1 MDDTNPIQIC
11 GHPIPGSDTSQT
23 LSMKVENK
31 KTILFVDDEESI
43 LKVAA
48 QYFERQGY
56 QILTA
61 NNGAEAIEIIENNKI
76 DCCFTDIN
84 MPVMN
89 GLDLAENIRLHDNT
103 MPVIVMTGYPSLEN
117 TIQTIKNGVVDFLIK
132 PVNLKQMELCMQ
144 RVLRQ
149 RGLFIEN
156 ILLKEEVRGKVRL
169 EELNQELLYKVEE
182 LNILNKILG
191 SFTSIASSADVFN
204 RAVDVALDITHADH
218 TLFYIINESV
228 QRPFNVASATMRGN
242 LVRAEDSQSYTAADE
257 NSVDRE
263 PGPDPAPTE
272 SLIMEVVTDE
282 LPLIISQNNGA
293 RGLPADLLS
302 VMLVPLKIRGKV
314 FGVLTAG
321 IREGDKRFTE
331 KDLYYLSFVAQSA
344 AQSIENLALYENIY
358 ENLFATLY
366 AFVNAVEA
374 RDLYTRQHSNRVT
387 GISLLIGKQ
396 LGCSCEE
403 LDILNFAGHLH
414 DIGKIGIRDDILLK
428 PGRLTDDEFE
438 KIKQHPA
445 IGANILAQMGM
456 WDKERQI
463 IRCHHERFDGKGYPD
478 GLKGDQIPLLAR
490 ILSVADVYDAMASD
504 RAYRKRMEEKVI
516 LKVIHEGSGGQFDPA
531 VVAAFD
537 AVYNQGYILH
547 YMETGQLEE
556 IDGYH
561 AIAG

>member
-1 MDDTNPIQIC
+1 
-11 GHPIPGSDTSQT
+11 
-23 LSMKVENK
+23 MKEEK
-31 KTILFVDDEESI
+31 KETILFVDDEESI
-43 LKVAA
+43 LNVVT

-56 QILTA
+56 QILSA
-61 NNGAEAIEIIENNKI
+61 HNGAEAIEIIANTQV

-84 MPVMN
+84 MPVMD
-89 GLDLAENIRLHDNT
+89 GLELAENIRLDNNT

-117 TIQTIKNGVVDFLIK
+117 AIQTIKNGVVDFLIK

-149 RGLFIEN
+149 RELLIEN
-156 ILLKEEVRGKVRL
+156 VLLKEEVKGKERL
-169 EELNQELLYKVEE
+169 EELNQELLYKVED

-204 RAVDVALDITHADH
+204 RAVAVALEITHADH
-218 TLFYIINESV
+218 TMFHVINESV
-228 QRPFNVASATMRGN
+228 EHPFTVASANMTADSVLNGDPRPLLAPDGQSRGSEPKSDLYPLTN
-242 LVRAEDSQSYTAADE
+242 LV
-257 NSVDRE
+257 
-263 PGPDPAPTE
+263 
-272 SLIMEVVTDE
+272 MEVVLDE

-293 RGLPADLLS
+293 RGLPKELLS
-302 VMLVPLKIRGKV
+302 VMLVPLKIRSKV

-321 IREGDKRFTE
+321 IREGDKRFSE
-331 KDLYYLSFVAQSA
+331 KDLYYLSFMARSV

-396 LGCSCEE
+396 LGCSREE

-428 PGRLTDDEFE
+428 PGRLTDEEFE
-438 KIKQHPA
+438 KIKEHPV
-445 IGANILAQMGM
+445 IGANILEHLGM
-456 WDKERQI
+456 WEKERQI
-463 IRCHHERFDGKGYPD
+463 IRCHHERFDGNGYPS
-478 GLKGDQIPLLAR
+478 GLKGNQIPLLAR

-504 RAYRKRMEEKVI
+504 RAYRKRMDEKII

-537 AVYNQGYILH
+537 TVYDQGDILH
-547 YMETGQLEE
+547 YMETGKLEE
-556 IDGYH
+556 FDRFH